1 MSEKDNEKLE
11 ELDNIQFAEAD
22 DNIEVNEENEEV
34 INIDDSVAVV
44 VNDRFDKVINSN
56 GEDSKHTLT
65 GMFQNWFLDYASYVI
80 LERAIPH
87 IADGLKPVQRRILH
101 AMKKSDDGR
110 YNKVASII
118 GDSMKFHPHGDA
130 SIGGAL
136 VSLGQKDLLIDCQGN
151 WGNILTGDSSAAPR
165 YIEARLTPFAKEV
178 MFNAKTTAW
187 ITSYDGRNNEP
198 VTLPAKFP
206 LLLAHGAEG
215 IAVGLASKILP
226 HNFNELIDSA
236 IAYLKGKDFEIYPDF
251 PTGGHVDV
259 SRYNDGLRGG
269 AVKIRAKI
277 NKTDRTTLTISEVPY
292 GKTTSSIIDSIV
304 KANERGKIKIK
315 KVDDNTA
322 ANAEIVIT
330 IGTDV
335 SADKTI
341 DALYAFT
348 DCEVSISPNCCVVKE
363 NKPYFIG
370 VKEILRY
377 SADHTVALLKLE
389 LEILLRELNE
399 DWHSSSLEKIFIEN
413 RIYKEIEQC
422 NSWESVLETISVALN
437 PYRPLFKRD
446 ISSDDIIKLT
456 EIKIKRTAKYNSF
469 KEDEHIVSVEKNIE
483 KTLENIENIISYT
496 ITYYKTIQKKYGAD
510 KVRRTEI
517 RSFDTIDASK
527 VAVANEK
534 LYVNREEGFFG
545 VGQQM
550 SNNEYVCECSDIDDI
565 IIFTKEGKYIITK
578 VSGKAYFEKGIY
590 YIGLFKRND
599 DRTIYNI
606 MYRDGAKGSINVKR
620 CAIKGITRDKV
631 YDITKGEAKS
641 QILHMTVNPNGE
653 AEVLKIYFK
662 PRPRLKKLIIDLD
675 FSEIAIKGRQS
686 QGNIFTR
693 NPIHKIVLKEKGV
706 STLMGK
712 EVWFDYDINRINNE
726 GRGELLGE
734 FSGDEKTVIFTKT
747 NSYQTSGYDSSLYFP
762 EDLLFIEKYD
772 EQRVYSAV
780 YWDNTQQFYYLKRF
794 YCDDSDKLNKFIDDE
809 DNSKLI
815 VFSRDAYP
823 QLRVTFS
830 GKNES
835 RPEELIDAEQFIG
848 VKGFKAK
855 GKRISIYQVGEIEFI
870 EPLRKHIDIEFTPQ
884 SKDEKHEQEIIDA
897 HGISEQDM
905 EQQED
910 EPHNIQGELF

>member
-1 MSEKDNEKLE
+1 MSEKDNEKQDELE
-11 ELDNIQFAEAD
+11 NVEFVEID
-22 DNIEVNEENEEV
+22 DNIEIDEEV
-34 INIDDSVAVV
+34 ETIDIGESEVAI
-44 VNDRFDKVINSN
+44 VNTRFDKVINKG

-87 IADGLKPVQRRILH
+87 ICDGLKPVQRRILH

-118 GDSMKFHPHGDA
+118 GDSMKFHPHGDS

-136 VSLGQKDLLIDCQGN
+136 VTLGQKDLLIDCQGN
-151 WGNILTGDSSAAPR
+151 WGNILTGDSAAAPR

-178 MFNAKTTAW
+178 MFNAKTTEW
-187 ITSYDGRNNEP
+187 ITSYDGRNSEP

-236 IAYLKGKDFEIYPDF
+236 IAYLKGNDFEIYPDF
-251 PTGGHVDV
+251 PTGGQIDIA
-259 SRYNDGLRGG
+259 RYNEGLRGG

-277 NKTDRTTLTISEVPY
+277 NKSDRTTLTITEVPY
-292 GKTTSSIIDSIV
+292 GKTTSSIIDSIL

-322 ANAEIVIT
+322 ENAEIVIT

-348 DCEVSISPNCCVVKE
+348 DCEVSISPNCCVVKQS
-363 NKPYFIG
+363 KPHFIS

-389 LEILLRELNE
+389 LEILLAELNE
-399 DWHSSSLEKIFIEN
+399 DWHNSSLEKIFIEN

-422 NSWESVLETISVALN
+422 RSWEDVLETISVALN
-437 PYRPLFKRD
+437 PYRPMFKRE
-446 ISSDDIIKLT
+446 ITTDDIIRLT
-456 EIKIKRTAKYNSF
+456 EIKIKRTAMYNSF
-469 KEDEHIVSVEKNIE
+469 KEDEHIVSVEENIK
-483 KTLENIENIISYT
+483 KTIEEIENIIPFT
-496 ITYYKTIQKKYGAD
+496 IAYYKRIQKKYGAD
-510 KVRRTEI
+510 KTRRTEI

-527 VAVANEK
+527 VAVANAK
-534 LYVNREEGFFG
+534 LYVNREDGFFG
-545 VGQQM
+545 IGQQM
-550 SNNEYVCECSDIDDI
+550 SSGEYVCECSDIDDVI
-565 IIFTKEGKYIITK
+565 VFTKDGKYTITK
-578 VSGKAYFEKGIY
+578 VSEKAYFDKAIY
-590 YIGLFKRND
+590 YIGIFKRND

-606 MYRDGAKGSINVKR
+606 LYRDGAKGNINVKR
-620 CAIKGITRDKV
+620 CAIKGITRDKI
-631 YDITKGEAKS
+631 YDITKGEEKS

-662 PRPRLKKLIIDLD
+662 PRPRLKKLIVDLD

-712 EVWFDYDINRINNE
+712 EVWFDSDIMRINNE

-734 FSGDEKTVIFTKT
+734 FSGDDKTVLFTKA

-762 EDLLFIEKYD
+762 EDLSFIEKYD
-772 EQRVYSAV
+772 DQRVYSVV
-780 YWDNTQQFYYLKRF
+780 YWDNTQQFYYIKRF
-794 YCDDSDKLNKFIDDE
+794 CCEDSDKLSKFIDDE
-809 DNSKLI
+809 DGSKFIAL
-815 VFSRDAYP
+815 SSDAYP
-823 QLRVTFS
+823 QLRVAFS

-835 RPEELIDAEQFIG
+835 RPEELIDVEQFIG
-848 VKGFKAK
+848 VKGFRAK
-855 GKRISIYQVGEIEFI
+855 GKRITIYETGQIEFA
-870 EPLRKHIDIEFTPQ
+870 EPLKKHTDVEFTQ
-884 SKDEKHEQEIIDA
+884 LNEEQNDDQESVTNDINEQEVF
-897 HGISEQDM
+897 EQDG
-905 EQQED
+905 
-910 EPHNIQGELF
+910 IQGELF